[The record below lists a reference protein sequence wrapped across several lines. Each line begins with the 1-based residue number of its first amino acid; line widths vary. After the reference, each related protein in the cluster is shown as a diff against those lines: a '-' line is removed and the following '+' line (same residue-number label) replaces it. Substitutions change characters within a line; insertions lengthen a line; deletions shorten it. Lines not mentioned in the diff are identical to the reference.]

1 MYTVGASA
9 SETVDNVF
17 WFIVIISVVL
27 LLIITALMIFFAVR
41 YNRKR
46 HPESKELKQ
55 SLWLEITW
63 TLIPTALVLAM
74 FFYGLEGFR
83 LMRDAPKDAM
93 QVKVYGRMWDWS
105 FEYENGKRTDKLFVP
120 IGKNVQLVMRSLDVI
135 HSFYIPAFR
144 IKEDLL
150 PGRDTYLWFKPQTVG
165 PTDIFC
171 AEYCGQ
177 RHAYM
182 MSQVVVMPEPE
193 FDAWYSQDKGEP
205 GMLSIPA
212 VKIMDDHGCLGC
224 HSLDGSNGDM
234 IPLNGIMGQ
243 KRMVV
248 RGEQEFEIEVDEDYI
263 RRSIKQPGFELM
275 KGQLDIMEV
284 PEDLTDEELE
294 LIVKYLV
301 EWR

>member
-1 MYTVGASA
+1 MYTVGASV

-17 WFIVIISVVL
+17 WFIVLISVVL
-27 LLIITALMIFFAVR
+27 LLIITALMIFFAIR

-55 SLWLEITW
+55 SLGLEITW

-193 FDAWYSQDKGEP
+193 FEAWYRQDKGEP

-243 KRMVV
+243 KRVVV

-263 RRSIKQPGFELM
+263 RRSIKQPGFEIV
-275 KGQLDIMEV
+275 KGQLDIMEI
-284 PEDLTDEELE
+284 PEELTDEDLE
-294 LIVKYLV
+294 IIVKYLV